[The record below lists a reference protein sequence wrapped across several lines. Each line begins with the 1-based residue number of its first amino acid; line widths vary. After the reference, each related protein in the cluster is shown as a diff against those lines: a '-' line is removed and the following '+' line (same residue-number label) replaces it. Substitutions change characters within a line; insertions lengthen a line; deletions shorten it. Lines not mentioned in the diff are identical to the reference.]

1 MPCAPQAPPIFPAHG
16 SHLHVLRT
24 APAFASRR
32 LCREGAQRG
41 SSSVWNSWLNL
52 STKHCYKTY
61 TYVRTYTYVY
71 TVGPDTF
78 KTCSRSCSY
87 TIGCSCYCSCSPRRG
102 GSMLGAR
109 RFWVWGLGSGGRR
122 RRRRFWVWGLEDG
135 GGRRRTEEDGGGGER
150 KLYVRTYVR
159 TSSNLCTYVRT
170 YGVGTYVRR

>member
-1 MPCAPQAPPIFPAHG
+1 MEQLAKPFNQT
-16 SHLHVLRT
+16 LLQD
-24 APAFASRR
+24 
-32 LCREGAQRG
+32 L
-41 SSSVWNSWLNL
+41 
-52 STKHCYKTY
+52 
-61 TYVRTYTYVY
+61 YVTYVY

-135 GGRRRTEEDGGGGER
+135 GGRRRTEEEE
-150 KLYVRTYVR
+150 YVRTYVSCTQSLLLR
-159 TSSNLCTYVRT
+159 TYVAISVRT
-170 YGVGTYVRR
+170 YVGTYVAK